1 MYRSDRSFQTAWM
14 NVKLKVWL
22 LCKDW
27 THCIRQCNWN
37 SHMIMDWTS
46 AVFTGLWRNSLFTHD
61 HDSWDVILQDFIDIV
76 LSKTQRKTPTVIHKQ
91 YRIGRIRHFY
101 MRKVK
106 FAQQTFHDK
115 LTMIL
120 TEFPKLEVRIAIVY
134 IKKCFYLVQDSCNL
148 PRWVLE
154 SAFSVWTLQSFQMLD
169 FCNGGTRQNFRKY
182 PLYIKLN
189 CYKFPCLSYASC

>member
-1 MYRSDRSFQTAWM
+1 MRCYF
-14 NVKLKVWL
+14 
-22 LCKDW
+22 
-27 THCIRQCNWN
+27 
-37 SHMIMDWTS
+37 
-46 AVFTGLWRNSLFTHD
+46 
-61 HDSWDVILQDFIDIV
+61 ILQDFIDIV

-120 TEFPKLEVRIAIVY
+120 TEFPKLEVHIAIVY

-154 SAFSVWTLQSFQMLD
+154 STFSVGTLQSFQTLD
-169 FCNGGTRQNFRKY
+169 FCNGGTLQNFHKY

-189 CYKFPCLSYASC
+189 CYKFPYLVMLVVKYWNIWIIYWEHVYMGIWTMYLLKPLYFLYQYYESYMEI